1 MNDVIEKRFGN
12 NLEVECIRR
21 IVTVRPEP
29 VSLLEHIQPAIGAE
43 MLADVWK
50 RIYLPNQFSLKFIA
64 EMVGRARLH
73 FDDIFSDEIENRAR
87 VYTPPQVEVTPVCLT
102 GLAGVGK
109 SCLLK
114 ALCKVMPE
122 PAEFYSDHFAGQVT
136 LVSYWYASA
145 REKISGKSLLSEFV
159 FSDAKILSG
168 HQRKFLEEA
177 RRRAARD
184 GVSLVLLD
192 ETQYINTGLG
202 VAKITDILLTLAS
215 IGPPAIYVCNYSL
228 VHKLFG
234 RNSED
239 KQRLLS
245 QPRIMLPDLPGSKDW
260 TDYVDECVRV
270 SGGAVRPGLADFA
283 AELYRCTFGIK
294 RLAVQLLK
302 QAYIECRSDRRHWV
316 ELRDLSSAY
325 RSAAYTSNASE
336 VEELQTQALGS
347 RQSKLRLDLK
357 CPFELPAAYRTNVLE
372 FARAE
377 REQRVIAKVF
387 DSSLTESER
396 SAKKHLEEAT
406 EIVVKKPSRR
416 PAAKALS
423 KDDEAKA
430 FFDRLDLVTQSGT
443 PKKPT

>member
-1 MNDVIEKRFGN
+1 MNDVIANRFGN
-12 NLEVECIRR
+12 NSDTELIRK

-29 VSLLEHIQPAIGAE
+29 VCSLVDLQATIGAE
-43 MLADVWK
+43 MLEDAWK
-50 RIYLPNQFSLKFIA
+50 LIYLPTQFSLEFIG
-64 EMVGRARLH
+64 EMVGRARLY
-73 FDDIFSDEIENRAR
+73 FFELFSSELANRMK
-87 VYTPPQVEVTPVCLT
+87 VYTPPEVEVNPICLT

-109 SCLLK
+109 SCLLS
-114 ALCKVMPE
+114 ALRKVMPGPVE
-122 PAEFYSDHFAGQVT
+122 YYSDHFAGQIS

-145 REKISGKSLLSEFV
+145 REKISGKSLLSEFM
-159 FSDAKILSG
+159 FAGAKPLSG
-168 HQRKFLEEA
+168 QQRKFLEEA
-177 RRRAARD
+177 RRRANRD
-184 GVSLVLLD
+184 GVSLVFLD

-215 IGPPAIYVCNYSL
+215 IGPPAVYVCNYSL

-245 QPRIMLPDLPGSKDW
+245 QPRIMLPDLPGSQDW
-260 TDYVDECVRV
+260 TDYVEECVRV
-270 SGGAVRPGLADFA
+270 SGGAIRPGSADFA

-302 QAYIECRSDRRHWV
+302 QAYIECRSDRRHWI
-316 ELRDLSSAY
+316 ELRDLSRAY

-336 VEELQTQALGS
+336 VEELQIQALGG
-347 RQSKLRLDLK
+347 RRSKRRLDLK

-372 FARAE
+372 FASAE
-377 REQRVIAKVF
+377 RQQRAIAKVF

-396 SAKKHLEEAT
+396 SAKKLLDEVT
-406 EIVVKKPSRR
+406 EVVVKKPARR

-423 KDDEAKA
+423 KDEEAKA
-430 FFDRLDLVTQSGT
+430 FYAHLDSVIKPGK
-443 PKKPT
+443 PKPPA

>member
-1 MNDVIEKRFGN
+1 MNDVIASRFGN
-12 NLEVECIRR
+12 CLDPEKIRQF
-21 IVTVRPEP
+21 VTVRPEP
-29 VSLLEHIQPAIGAE
+29 VSSLAGLQPAIGAE
-43 MLADVWK
+43 ILGDAWK
-50 RIYLPNQFSLKFIA
+50 RIYLPNQFSLQFID
-64 EMVGRARLH
+64 EIIGRARLH
-73 FDDIFSDEIENRAR
+73 FSDLFKNEVENRAK
-87 VYTPPQVEVTPVCLT
+87 VYTPPEVDVAPICLT

-109 SCLLK
+109 SCTLEALRK
-114 ALCKVMPE
+114 AMPP

-136 LVSYWYASA
+136 LVSHWYASA
-145 REKISGKSLLSEFV
+145 REKISGKSLLSEFI
-159 FSDAKILSG
+159 FSDAKSLG
-168 HQRKFLEEA
+168 GYQRRFIEEA
-177 RRRAARD
+177 RRRANRD

-215 IGPPAIYVCNYSL
+215 IGPPAVYVCNYSL

-245 QPRIMLPDLPGSKDW
+245 QPRVMLPDLPGSKDW

-270 SGGAVRPGLADFA
+270 SDGAIRPGSGDFA

-294 RLAVQLLK
+294 RLSVQLLK
-302 QAYIECRSDRRHWV
+302 QAYIECRNDRRYWV
-316 ELRDLSSAY
+316 ELRDLSRAY

-357 CPFELPAAYRTNVLE
+357 CPFELPAAYRTNVVE

-377 REQRVIAKVF
+377 RDQRVIAKVF
-387 DSSLTESER
+387 DSSLTEAER
-396 SAKKHLEEAT
+396 SAKKQLEDST

-416 PAAKALS
+416 PAAKKLS
-423 KDDEAKA
+423 KDEQAKA
-430 FFDRLDLVTQSGT
+430 YFDRLDLVTQPRM
-443 PKKPT
+443 PKKPS

>member
-1 MNDVIEKRFGN
+1 MNEVIANRFGN
-12 NLEVECIRR
+12 HLDTERIRE
-21 IVTVRPEP
+21 IITVRPESVP
-29 VSLLEHIQPAIGAE
+29 SVADLQPAIGAE
-43 MLADVWK
+43 MLADAWK
-50 RIYLPNQFSLKFIA
+50 RIYLPSQFSLQFID

-73 FDDIFSDEIENRAR
+73 FSDLFSREVENRAR
-87 VYTPPQVEVTPVCLT
+87 VYTPLEVEVEPICLT

-109 SCLLK
+109 SCLLA
-114 ALCKVMPE
+114 ALRKVMPE
-122 PAEFYSDHFAGQVT
+122 PAALYSDHFAGHIT

-145 REKISGKSLLSEFV
+145 REKISGKSLLSEFI
-159 FSDAKILSG
+159 FADTKSLSG
-168 HQRKFLEEA
+168 HQKKFLEEA
-177 RRRAARD
+177 RRRANRD
-184 GVSLVLLD
+184 GVSLIFLD

-245 QPRIMLPDLPGSKDW
+245 QPRIMLPDLPGGKDW

-270 SGGAVRPGLADFA
+270 SGGAIRPGSADFA

-302 QAYIECRSDRRHWV
+302 QAYIECRNDRRHWI
-316 ELRDLSSAY
+316 ELRDLSRAY
-325 RSAAYTSNASE
+325 RSAAYTSNSSE

-347 RQSKLRLDLK
+347 RQSKQRLDLK
-357 CPFELPAAYRTNVLE
+357 CPFELPAAYRTNVVE

-396 SAKKHLEEAT
+396 SAKKHLEEVA
-406 EIVVKKPSRR
+406 EVIVKKPSRR

-423 KDDEAKA
+423 KDEEAKA
-430 FFDRLDLVTQSGT
+430 FFDRLDLVTKPGK
-443 PKKPT
+443 PK